1 MRSAIAMRSAGE
13 TWLLAALAGIS
24 ACMAWMA
31 WGNLGASLATG
42 ELLAVSVVFGPLLGM
57 VALLIGGVLLRTGG
71 WLLGGRGGA
80 GRVRAALAW
89 AAAPLILGLP
99 LWLFQLLLLPE
110 ASFHHSPDPQLEL
123 LAVGSGLV
131 HGALWVWSAWL
142 SLVGLAEAHLT
153 SLVRAAGA
161 WVAAAVVVTAALLTL
176 FGGAALIIS
185 LRGG

>member
-31 WGNLGASLATG
+31 WGELGANLATG
-42 ELLAVSVVFGPLLGM
+42 ELLAVAVVLGPLLGM
-57 VALLIGGVLLRTGG
+57 FALLIGGVLLRTGG
-71 WLLGGRGGA
+71 WLLGGRAGA

-89 AAAPLILGLP
+89 SAAPLILGLP
-99 LWLFQLLLLPE
+99 LWLLQLLLLPE
-110 ASFHHSPDPQLEL
+110 ATFHNAPDARMGL
-123 LAVGSGLV
+123 LATGGGLI
-131 HGALWVWSAWL
+131 HGALWVWSGWL

-161 WVAAAVVVTAALLTL
+161 WVAAALVVVAALLTL